1 MINEPTVKIGVLTD
15 GEPVLSL
22 RGEFERIESK
32 YSVRYVPTGENSRVI
47 VKNSLIGK
55 DFHWQRSKEIELK
68 GEVTLLSGGSE
79 CRLTNKVGIEDYL
92 CSVISSEMNHD
103 APSEFLKAHAI
114 ISRSWI
120 MGKLERFHPDSSEGK
135 KHTGGEIITWADTA
149 DHHEF
154 DVCSDDHCQR
164 YQGDAD
170 VNANV
175 MRAVE
180 MTRGIVLTDTL
191 GCIIDARFSKC
202 CGGRTE
208 LFSSAWQDIGFSYLQ
223 PVDDPYCNLGSL
235 SDEERKIILTSIL
248 KEYDKEDP
256 DIFEWG
262 ETVPKTLVAENMRN
276 RFHTDLGEVSEIK
289 PMTRGASGRIYRLL
303 VKGDRGSIIVGKELA
318 IRRLLSPSHLKSSAF
333 DITDQG
339 DSFLLKGRGWGHGVG
354 LCQTG
359 AAVMA
364 LKGKSFSE
372 ILAYYYPSTHLSRQ
386 YD

>member
-1 MINEPTVKIGVLTD
+1 
-15 GEPVLSL
+15 
-22 RGEFERIESK
+22 
-32 YSVRYVPTGENSRVI
+32 
-47 VKNSLIGK
+47 
-55 DFHWQRSKEIELK
+55 
-68 GEVTLLSGGSE
+68 
-79 CRLTNKVGIEDYL
+79 
-92 CSVISSEMNHD
+92 
-103 APSEFLKAHAI
+103 
-114 ISRSWI
+114 
-120 MGKLERFHPDSSEGK
+120 
-135 KHTGGEIITWADTA
+135 
-149 DHHEF
+149 
-154 DVCSDDHCQR
+154 
-164 YQGDAD
+164 
-170 VNANV
+170 

-223 PVDDPYCNLGSL
+223 PVDDPYCNLRSL
-235 SDEERKIILTSIL
+235 
-248 KEYDKEDP
+248 
-256 DIFEWG
+256 
-262 ETVPKTLVAENMRN
+262 
-276 RFHTDLGEVSEIK
+276 SEIK
-289 PMTRGASGRIYRLL
+289 PLTRGASGRIYRLL